1 MKEPRVSFSHFLEK
15 FPEIDLPVTLND
27 ESHHLF
33 SRENDP
39 LPEPMIA
46 QFIHPV
52 EEEADDECTE
62 YIACFRLKDTHGFH
76 AVVYWRAGLM
86 NYHYMMVTFTKQGD
100 IIDKRVI
107 GGTFSD
113 GETLTQ
119 AVGTIDEDWE
129 ILIVSGQSPTGRGS
143 SYDAATSTAYKLD
156 LLPDGT
162 IVDQD

>member
-62 YIACFRLKDTHGFH
+62 YITCFRLKDTHGFH